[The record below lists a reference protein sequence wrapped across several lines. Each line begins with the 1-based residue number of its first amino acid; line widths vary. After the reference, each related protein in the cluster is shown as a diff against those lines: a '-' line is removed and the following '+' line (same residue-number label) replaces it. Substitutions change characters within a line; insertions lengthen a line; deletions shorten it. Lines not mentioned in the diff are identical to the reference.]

1 MYDHVTDFKEKLV
14 DILGEIQGM
23 GVIDETGMFGIRDT
37 SKIICNFRIWLLVF
51 EMYKTG

>member
-23 GVIDETGMFGIRDT
+23 GVIDETGMSEIRVT
-37 SKIICNFRIWLLVF
+37 SKICNFRFWMFGF
-51 EMYKTG
+51 EIY